1 MKKLF
6 VILLAAAA
14 YAGGYGYGRWYGK
27 KPSAAAAER
36 KPLYYIDAMHPWYK
50 SDKPGIAPDCGM
62 KLTPVYQGEQSK
74 YEGHDLPPGAVQITP
89 EKQQLIGVEYGTVQY
104 AASTDSI
111 TAAARVA
118 VDETRLAKVQSKL
131 EGWIDRVFIDF
142 TGQLIQKGAPLL
154 TIYSPEALA
163 TQQEYLLAMKAQHL
177 MHDNPVHEMQ
187 ASTDDLVAAAKR
199 RLELWDISD
208 AQIDQI
214 ARTGETLK
222 NITLYAPISG
232 FVMERNAYP
241 KQRVNADTVL
251 YTVAD
256 LSSVW
261 VIADVF
267 EYEAA
272 GIHVGQPATLTL
284 DYLPGRVFHGRVS
297 YVLPQVD
304 PATRT
309 LKVRIQFDN
318 PGYVLKPDM
327 YGQVRL
333 QTGGARRLV
342 VPASAVLNSGQ
353 RQVVFVDRGNGYFEP
368 REVKIGEQTDVG
380 IVILSGLTAGER
392 IVTSGNF
399 LIDSESQLKSAMAV
413 GGSNDQPHH

>member
-1 MKKLF
+1 
-6 VILLAAAA
+6 
-14 YAGGYGYGRWYGK
+14 
-27 KPSAAAAER
+27 
-36 KPLYYIDAMHPWYK
+36 
-50 SDKPGIAPDCGM
+50 
-62 KLTPVYQGEQSK
+62 
-74 YEGHDLPPGAVQITP
+74 
-89 EKQQLIGVEYGTVQY
+89 
-104 AASTDSI
+104 
-111 TAAARVA
+111 
-118 VDETRLAKVQSKL
+118 
-131 EGWIDRVFIDF
+131 
-142 TGQLIQKGAPLL
+142 
-154 TIYSPEALA
+154 
-163 TQQEYLLAMKAQHL
+163 
-177 MHDNPVHEMQ
+177 
-187 ASTDDLVAAAKR
+187 
-199 RLELWDISD
+199 
-208 AQIDQI
+208 
-214 ARTGETLK
+214 
-222 NITLYAPISG
+222 
-232 FVMERNAYP
+232 MERNAYP
-241 KQRVNADTVL
+241 KQRINADTVL

-256 LSSVW
+256 LSTVW

-399 LIDSESQLKSAMAV
+399 LIDSESRLKSAM
-413 GGSNDQPHH
+413 GGMKH